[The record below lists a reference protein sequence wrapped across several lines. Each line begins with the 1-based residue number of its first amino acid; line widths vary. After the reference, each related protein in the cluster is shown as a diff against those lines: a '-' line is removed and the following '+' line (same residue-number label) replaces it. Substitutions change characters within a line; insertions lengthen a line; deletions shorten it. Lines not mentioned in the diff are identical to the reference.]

1 VKSAIFLSV
10 SALLLCACIGKS
22 DNHSSVTSDQVH
34 TTVFYGTDRNRIE
47 TDDPE
52 NFYGQSRGNFEYG
65 VIHLSVSQPS
75 DSTRIDSVEPQTRD
89 QFLNQLNQ
97 ALAAAKSPTLFVFVH
112 GYNRSF
118 NQVTK
123 LTAEFAEHIDFPG
136 VPVVWN
142 WPSSRKASGYVEDQT
157 NMQWSIPHF
166 SKFLRTVIEDS
177 GATTTHILAHS
188 MGAWGLTNVM
198 LEELLPGGLEPDA
211 IGEFV
216 LLAPDIDQELFRRD
230 LAPELLASGLN
241 ITLYTSSNDK
251 AMASSWALH
260 GYPRA
265 GDSSSGPLIIPGIE
279 TIDATETNAS
289 ILGHSYFEESEV
301 VRNDLKLLLNGRAS
315 AAQRPKL
322 NSAEFQGMI
331 YWQLPEDN

>member
-1 VKSAIFLSV
+1 VKIAIILST
-10 SALLLCACIGKS
+10 SALLLCACVGKS
-22 DNHSSVTSDQVH
+22 DNNTDAASNHDQ
-34 TTVFYGTDRNRIE
+34 TAVFYGTDRNRIE

-52 NFYGQSRGNFEYG
+52 NYYGQSRGRFEYG
-65 VIHLSVSQPS
+65 VSHITVSQRS
-75 DSTRIDSVEPQTRD
+75 DLTLIDSVETQTRE
-89 QFLNQLNQ
+89 QFLNQLKQ
-97 ALAAAKSPTLFVFVH
+97 ALGAAKAPTLFVFIH

-118 NQVTK
+118 HQANK
-123 LTAEFAEHIDFPG
+123 LAAEFANHIDFPG
-136 VPVVWN
+136 VPVVWS
-142 WPSSRKASGYVEDQT
+142 WPSSRKASGYVEDLT
-157 NMQWSIPHF
+157 NMQWSVPHF
-166 SKFLRTVIEDS
+166 SQFLRTIIEDS
-177 GATTTHILAHS
+177 GATTTHLLAHS

-198 LEELLPGGLEPDA
+198 LEELLPGGLNPDA

-230 LAPELLASGLN
+230 HAPELLSSGLN

-265 GDSSSGPLIIPGIE
+265 GDSSSGPFIIPGIE

-301 VRNDLKLLLNGRAS
+301 VRNDLALLLSERTS
-315 AAQRPKL
+315 AAHRQNL
-322 NSAEFQGMI
+322 NTVKFQGKI
-331 YWQLPEDN
+331 YWQLPRDE